1 MNISEIR
8 EPYNMPKTEK
18 TARGLGKLA
27 KKPTAAATKT
37 TDAASARKAL
47 PRHSFETRQKAL
59 LIFKNGGSYKSCAKT
74 LNIPIYTARD
84 WHRSF
89 LIGTFRAEHGAR
101 QQSYTP
107 EQKAE
112 VLRLRREEGK
122 SYNAIS
128 QLTKVNRATVLQWI
142 HKDNAERAEAAR
154 VQAGE
159 TAPVE
164 FGVEDSGVMTP
175 AAENNQQTP
184 TA

>member
-1 MNISEIR
+1 
-8 EPYNMPKTEK
+8 MPT
-18 TARGLGKLA
+18 T
-27 KKPTAAATKT
+27 TKT
-37 TDAASARKAL
+37 SKGLARFEKSPAASKTGKAL

-59 LIFKNGGSYKSCAKT
+59 LIFKNGGSYKNCAKT

-122 SYNAIS
+122 SYNVIS

-142 HKDNAERAEAAR
+142 HKDNAER
-154 VQAGE
+154 QANQENVAQQPENTTGFQGAVDS
-159 TAPVE
+159 APMSV
-164 FGVEDSGVMTP
+164 
-175 AAENNQQTP
+175 AAESNSGP

>member
-1 MNISEIR
+1 
-8 EPYNMPKTEK
+8 MPKTIK
-18 TARGLGKLA
+18 TARGLARFA
-27 KKPTAAATKT
+27 KAPY
-37 TDAASARKAL
+37 ASRRKSL

-59 LIFKNGGSYKSCAKT
+59 AIFQAGGSYKNCAKT
-74 LNIPIYTARD
+74 LNIPVYTARD

-112 VLRLRREEGK
+112 VLRLRKEEGK
-122 SYNAIS
+122 SYNVIS

-142 HKDNAERAEAAR
+142 HKDIAQQQAAEAAAAAQQ
-154 VQAGE
+154 VPANDSEMSDTG
-159 TAPVE
+159 PVGAVAE
-164 FGVEDSGVMTP
+164 MTTSG
-175 AAENNQQTP
+175 P

>member
-1 MNISEIR
+1 MDNKIVIQVWWALQTTLIISIPE
-8 EPYNMPKTEK
+8 YLVMPKTIK
-18 TARGLGKLA
+18 TARGLARFA
-27 KKPTAAATKT
+27 KAPY
-37 TDAASARKAL
+37 ASRRKSL

-59 LIFKNGGSYKSCAKT
+59 AIFQAGGSYKNCAKT
-74 LNIPIYTARD
+74 LNIPVYTARD

-112 VLRLRREEGK
+112 VLRLRKEEGK
-122 SYNAIS
+122 SYNVIS

-142 HKDNAERAEAAR
+142 HKDIAQQQAAEAAAQ
-154 VQAGE
+154 QAPANDSEMTE
-159 TAPVE
+159 T
-164 FGVEDSGVMTP
+164 G
-175 AAENNQQTP
+175 P

>member
-1 MNISEIR
+1 
-8 EPYNMPKTEK
+8 MPKTEK

-59 LIFKNGGSYKSCAKT
+59 LIFKNGGSCAKT

-142 HKDNAERAEAAR
+142 HKDNAERAEAAC

-164 FGVEDSGVMTP
+164 FDVEDSGVMTP
-175 AAENNQQTP
+175 

>member
-1 MNISEIR
+1 
-8 EPYNMPKTEK
+8 MPKTIK
-18 TARGLGKLA
+18 TARGLARYA
-27 KKPTAAATKT
+27 KAPV
-37 TDAASARKAL
+37 ASRRKSL

-59 LIFKNGGSYKSCAKT
+59 AIFKAGGSYKNCAKT
-74 LNIPIYTARD
+74 LNIPVYTARD

-122 SYNAIS
+122 SYNVIS

-142 HKDNAERAEAAR
+142 HKDNAERAAEA
-154 VQAGE
+154 QAQQTDVADAAPMGAVAEMSGE
-159 TAPVE
+159 TPMA
-164 FGVEDSGVMTP
+164 
-175 AAENNQQTP
+175 
-184 TA
+184 

>member
-1 MNISEIR
+1 MT
-8 EPYNMPKTEK
+8 KTEK

-27 KKPTAAATKT
+27 KKPTAAAASKT

-101 QQSYTP
+101 QQSYTA

-142 HKDNAERAEAAR
+142 HKDNAERAEASEA
-154 VQAGE
+154 
-159 TAPVE
+159 APVE
-164 FGVEDSGVMTP
+164 FDAEDSAVMTP
-175 AAENNQQTP
+175 AAENTQQTP

>member
-1 MNISEIR
+1 
-8 EPYNMPKTEK
+8 MPKTEK

-89 LIGTFRAEHGAR
+89 LIGGTRCASAVLHAGAE
-101 QQSYTP
+101 S
-107 EQKAE
+107 
-112 VLRLRREEGK
+112 
-122 SYNAIS
+122 
-128 QLTKVNRATVLQWI
+128 
-142 HKDNAERAEAAR
+142 
-154 VQAGE
+154 
-159 TAPVE
+159 
-164 FGVEDSGVMTP
+164 
-175 AAENNQQTP
+175 
-184 TA
+184 

>member
-1 MNISEIR
+1 
-8 EPYNMPKTEK
+8 MPKTEK

-89 LIGTFRAEHGAR
+89 LIGTFRAEHGA
-101 QQSYTP
+101 
-107 EQKAE
+107 
-112 VLRLRREEGK
+112 LRLRREEGK

-164 FGVEDSGVMTP
+164 FDVEDSGVMTP
-175 AAENNQQTP
+175 